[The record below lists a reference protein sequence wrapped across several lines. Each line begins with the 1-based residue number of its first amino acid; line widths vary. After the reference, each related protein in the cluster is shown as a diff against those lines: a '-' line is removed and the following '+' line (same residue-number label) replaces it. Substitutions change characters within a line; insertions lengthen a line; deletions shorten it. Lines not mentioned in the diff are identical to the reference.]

1 MDALLEL
8 PNVDTM
14 KRLANGEISVI
25 DACDQLFRYLLSL
38 HGEKPQKGKID
49 YVQPRPDTNK
59 VFIGTDGKRKTPVLQ
74 FVIPLTSQPMYPAH
88 RINFEITKVQA
99 HKGMLTQTP
108 TPKDDPTLHMIARQC
123 DLTLDQMADAI
134 KAVAKLIDDD
144 GNKGMGTGRLNRED
158 VGINVGW
165 LSSEYPEAWQG
176 IIFFNE
182 ERKVWQCRKN
192 PFWLKTWCERYA
204 DPGSDCAAL
213 AAKEVQQKVL
223 AAKDQA
229 EDAKLP
235 KRKAAKHVQGE
246 WDQLTTEQVIE
257 RYFYAWLMMEHERSL
272 FMDARASS
280 SRPSKKI
287 TKLDYMNG
295 YATLVWEEQMD
306 VMRSEL
312 DYRTATGDVE
322 AKRYLSSS
330 MPDDLLERGVR
341 RLIMQ
346 GTQLPPPYFAP
357 VHSDEVQE

>member
-1 MDALLEL
+1 MDTLLEL

-14 KRLANGEISVI
+14 KRLANEEISVD
-25 DACDQLFRYLLSL
+25 DACDQLFRYLLAL
-38 HGEKPQKGKID
+38 HGEKAHKGKIE

-74 FVIPLTSQPMYPAH
+74 FVIPLTSQRLYPAH

-134 KAVAKLIDDD
+134 KSVAKLIDDD

-158 VGINVGW
+158 VGVNVGW
-165 LSSEYPEAWQG
+165 LSNDYPEAWQG

-204 DPGSDCAAL
+204 DPGSDCAVL

-229 EDAKLP
+229 DDAKLP
-235 KRKAAKHVQGE
+235 KREFDRCVHGDWE
-246 WDQLTTEQVIE
+246 RLTTRQVAE
-257 RYFYAWLMMEHERSL
+257 RFLYASMMRIREHTLFMEHRSSAEYEL
-272 FMDARASS
+272 RQQLGNYGFMSGFAS
-280 SRPSKKI
+280 
-287 TKLDYMNG
+287 
-295 YATLVWEEQMD
+295 LVWEEQQGIMW
-306 VMRSEL
+306 SEL
-312 DYRTATGDVE
+312 NYRSNSGDDEAT
-322 AKRYLSSS
+322 RYLHNNKWFDEMIAAEARHAINS
-330 MPDDLLERGVR
+330 GAN
-341 RLIMQ
+341 Q
-346 GTQLPPPYFAP
+346 PPPYFSQP
-357 VHSDEVQE
+357 NEVKS